1 MMSQTSCATCKGSGH
16 DKGSQPVIKFV
27 LELQDDGTYKR
38 VHKTIKQGSGCCS
51 CHGLGYKK

>member
-1 MMSQTSCATCKGSGH
+1 MSQTSCATCKGSGH

-51 CHGLGYKK
+51 CHGLGHK